1 MQSEPFTIADPQI
14 AAVLQHEY
22 GIHMAE
28 RTFLP
33 LGHDTYS
40 AVYRILD
47 QHHQPYFLKIR
58 IGAFPQTSLLIPRL
72 LLEAGITNVLAPI
85 RTCSGEITAS
95 MESYS
100 VVLYP
105 YIAGQNAMERG
116 MTHTQWRVYGTALR
130 AVHDYQLDPVIASQL
145 PHETFQFPVGDRIA
159 HLDQQLL
166 NVQPQDQYQ
175 ESFLRFWDRYRPQI
189 ISSVSHAKAL
199 GKQLQKLPFTNV
211 LCHSDI
217 HAANIMLADTGA
229 LYLIDWDSPL
239 MAPRERD
246 LLFVVG
252 SIIARR
258 VHPEEEQ
265 IFFETY
271 GHMPINWQ
279 ALGYYRYERAIEDI
293 EVTGRSILIDGA
305 LSGPAIAEEIALM
318 ETFFQPGDILA
329 LAREAAEQME

>member
-1 MQSEPFTIADPQI
+1 MQSEPFTIADSQI

-22 GIHMAE
+22 GILMVE
-28 RTFLP
+28 RSFLP
-33 LGHDTYS
+33 LGHDNYA

-47 QHHQPYFLKIR
+47 QQQQPYFLKIR
-58 IGAFPQTSLLIPRL
+58 IGAFPQTSLRIPRL
-72 LLEAGITNVLAPI
+72 LFEAGITNVLAPM
-85 RTCSGEITAS
+85 RTRTGEITCTL
-95 MESYS
+95 EPYS
-100 VVLYP
+100 LVLYP

-116 MTHTQWRVYGTALR
+116 MTHNQWRVYGSTLR
-130 AVHDYQLDPVIASQL
+130 AVHDYQLDPATAANL
-145 PHETFQFPVGDRIA
+145 PHETFQFTVGDRIA
-159 HLDQQLL
+159 HLDQQLRTF
-166 NVQPQDQYQ
+166 QPQDQYQ
-175 ESFLRFWDRYRPQI
+175 EGFLRFWDRYRPQI

-199 GKQLQKLPFTNV
+199 GHQLQKLPFANV

-258 VHPEEEQ
+258 VHPAEEH

-271 GHMPINWQ
+271 GHVPINWQ

-293 EVTGRSILIDGA
+293 EVTGRSILIDGT
-305 LSGPAIAEEIALM
+305 LSGAAITEEIALM
-318 ETFFQPGDILA
+318 ETFFQPDDILD
-329 LAREAAEQME
+329 LARQAAER